1 MIYVEL
7 PKGQKKIAR
16 MLIDKAL
23 LRECESF
30 LQKVENFMQ
39 SVPVNGKNPHENYLE
54 LFQEVDKFDYHVARR
69 YDNLGGS
76 KYFYTVIGLY
86 CDGVLSDEDISL
98 FDEERQASI
107 RKYRDALKSLDR

>member
-23 LRECESF
+23 LRECGSF
-30 LQKVENFMQ
+30 LQKVSDFMQ
-39 SVPVNGKNPHENYLE
+39 AVPTNGQDSHKNYLE
-54 LFQEVDKFDYHVARR
+54 LFREVDEFDYHLARR
-69 YDNLGGS
+69 YDNLSGG
-76 KYFYTVIGLY
+76 KYFFAVVTLY
-86 CDGVLSDEDISL
+86 CDGVLSDEDINL

-107 RKYRDALKSLDR
+107 RKYRDALMS